1 MARHVVL
8 SDASPI
14 IALSLIDRLD
24 LLHALLGQITITEVV
39 HTEII
44 AGGDRP
50 GQGAIGFAIKVK
62 WIRVITDEWL
72 EPKFPD
78 LDEGE
83 ASTLRAA
90 IQCDRP
96 CLVLIDERAGRAVA
110 KEAGIA
116 HTGTI
121 GLLLQ
126 VKKRK
131 LVPAVR
137 PLFEQL
143 FARGFRISAELI
155 GAALALAG
163 EA

>member
-24 LLHALLGQITITEVV
+24 LIRSLLRRITITEVV
-39 HTEII
+39 HAEVI

-50 GQGAIGFAIKVK
+50 GQLAIASAIKAK
-62 WIRVITDEWL
+62 WIRVIADESL
-72 EPKFPD
+72 EPRMPH
-78 LDEGE
+78 LDEGD

-90 IQCDRP
+90 IQHGPP
-96 CLVLIDERAGRAVA
+96 CLVLIDERAGRLVA

-121 GLLLQ
+121 GLMLQ
-126 VKKRK
+126 AKNRG
-131 LVPAVR
+131 LVPAIR

-143 FARGFRISAELI
+143 LASGFRISAELI
-155 GAALALAG
+155 EAALDQAG
-163 EA
+163 EK